1 MATSIPGTE
10 NEDDPLVAR
19 LTAETQAR
27 EAKLTGSLHQAIGT
41 NPEQYAGQRRVAE
54 QLGYPDA
61 VIEARPDL
69 AQQAQVQQI
78 TKTVASSP
86 ILKQKLADDAAF
98 AKLSHDDTANLSALE
113 KTVNFAKALG
123 NDAVAGL
130 SGFNEG
136 VYGAVQSAA
145 DVGSAVTGGILP
157 IDLFGG
163 LSDVVSKRRGV
174 EKGIKSAIQ
183 KARGDMGS
191 TEQAFHSGIESAT
204 QSLLTLPLA
213 IMSRNPNVM
222 SGTMAVQ
229 TGGQSYGEA
238 RDQGKSLGQALPFAV
253 SQGTIEYATEQI
265 PAIKLLDGLKT
276 KAPVLQI
283 AKDFLAKEI
292 PGEQV
297 ATVLQDLNEWAVLN
311 PEKPF
316 SAYLAERPE
325 AAYQTA
331 VATLVGGSV
340 QVGAAKAID
349 SVASHFAGQDQA
361 AQQAQ
366 QHRDALTQL
375 DKLSSESL
383 LRARD
388 PATFQQFIASAA
400 QDGPVQD
407 VYIDANV
414 LAQSGV
420 ADQLAQVSPSV
431 REQFNEAASTGGSVR
446 IPLDE
451 YTANIAGTQLSQGI
465 VDHIKLDPNGM
476 TFAESEHF
484 QQTYQEEFNKQV
496 DQTIA
501 AQAGDEN
508 FKEAANEVK
517 GLVKDQLN
525 TAGHTSPSVNDTYA
539 SMASAYYAVR
549 AAQLGVSP
557 KALYEQNPLTVSGA
571 RMASDSLDQ
580 ANAQIETPE
589 FKTWFADSKVVDAE
603 GKPQVVYHGTD
614 KPFTK
619 VNMKKGAQGV
629 FWVTSNKQAI
639 EDGAIGA
646 AGTGTIMSLYANIKN
661 PAGWK
666 EYDQLSLDEIEHR
679 GFDGVVLPNKDGT
692 FEAIIFDPKQVKSAT
707 KNNGNFDPND
717 AHLLRQQAVNPA
729 SVLFEVAPDPNNSE
743 LTRAWDAL
751 TVDQKFEVS
760 RNVAKII
767 VPEVLSDLKTSGTV
781 VEQIGGYLDAT
792 NPSLAVGIADAGKVL
807 KAAKILG
814 EVLSQDSMIA
824 YSDTPQK
831 GLKKTGVITVTLPAG
846 LDADGIHSVYSHLR
860 AIEVD
865 GEKLIGGHSTADGQM
880 VLYNFSK
887 VSDEEFKA
895 LVKDQLASYQ
905 GDVAF
910 GVHADFT
917 YLAFPQN
924 GKDYDYGNSDRPRNA
939 RQAAGQPSAESV
951 RRTDLRLR
959 ASELIR
965 DGIAGATSN
974 DTGRGSTGRAAGQ
987 ESFAQSLRPLQRNQP
1002 LTNLPSSSLGPLQ
1015 SVRDLAAR
1023 YVTEAGLP
1031 FYPQTDF
1038 VIASPERGAR
1048 IADAFDAMPH
1058 NPSDPAVQEAY
1069 AALIKETLAQYQAI
1083 KTLGLKIEFIK
1094 HGDPDPYSE
1103 GPKQVIADIHAGH
1116 LWVFPTTSGFGSS
1129 DLDVADNPLL
1139 APTDEVIGD
1148 HKLVANDVFR
1158 IVHDVF
1164 GHAKEGVGFG
1174 ATGEENAWQ
1183 AHVRMFSPLAARAMT
1198 TETRGQNSWVNFGP
1212 YGEQNRTDQQNTTYA
1227 DQKVGLLPEWVSTEG
1242 LNVGSF
1248 SQGEGINRGAYSP
1261 SENTITLL
1269 KNADLSTFLHEL
1281 GHAFLSMDSQ
1291 LAAQVLARGATTDG
1305 EKQILADMKTLLDWF
1320 GIEGELPEQL
1330 AAWNAMPVEEQRA
1343 SHEKMAEAFE
1353 AYLVEGKAPSLDLQ
1367 PIFQRFRAWLT
1378 NVYRNLSKYLS
1389 DAGETLTPEVRAVF
1403 DGMLATADQIKT
1415 AQQARGIAPL
1425 FQSAD
1430 EAGMTPEEFAKY
1442 QQDSVTSSQDAIS
1455 ALEARSLKDMTWTSR
1470 LKERTV
1476 ARLNKEALAIRKEVR
1491 KQVEAEIDQEPVYSA
1506 MRFLKRGETTGPN
1519 GEQIKA
1525 EAGHRLSIAGL
1536 EELYPAG
1543 ELSNHPDWKRLGYG
1557 GFGMLSA
1564 DGLHPD
1570 LVAQMFGFA
1579 SGDDL
1584 VRTILD
1590 AQPRNMVVDAVTD
1603 QRMLEQHG
1611 ELSSPDAISKAA
1623 DEVIHNDVRTRVIA
1637 TELAGLQKVLGSA
1650 LALSR
1655 MAKDYARQVVGK
1667 TKVKDL
1673 RPNKFASD
1681 AAKAGKLADAAMRK
1695 GNREEAVTQKRN
1707 QLVNHTTTKAAY
1719 EAAAEVKKIVA
1730 QFRKIATAK
1739 TDTLKTTHNLD
1750 LVNAARA
1757 VLAEYGVGA
1766 RAQNAREYIDLVK
1779 AYDPELYAALEPDIM
1794 MAQQNAKE
1802 IKELTIDELRALR
1815 DQVESLW
1822 YLARR
1827 EQQVEINGK
1836 MMAREEVVN
1845 QLSER
1850 LDALGMPLTVP
1861 GEGKAV
1867 TEADKRK
1874 RSIQGLRASLRR
1886 VEHWVGRMDSG
1897 NYRGVFRNFI
1907 FTPISEAA
1915 DRYRTD
1921 ATKHIAKFRDLL
1933 KSIESSLRPGRIAAP
1948 ELKYTFGHSKGDA
1961 GMAELLHAILHTGNE
1976 SNKRKLLLGRGWA
1989 TELEDKSLDTTKW
2002 DSFVKRM
2009 IDEGRLN
2016 KSHFDFAQGVW
2027 DLLEETKPLAQKTHR
2042 EVFGR
2047 YFAEVTADSF
2057 TNQFGTFRGGYVPAI
2072 TDTFEVQDAAINAA
2086 MEEANAGNAYMFPA
2100 TSRGFTK
2107 SRVEYNRP
2115 LALDLRLLP
2124 AHLDKVLLF
2133 AHMERHVR
2141 DVQRVLRKMQGKL
2154 NRYDPVAYTD
2164 LLLPWLN
2171 RAAKQIV
2178 MTPSAGTAGRAMDKF
2193 LSTMRSRAGMATM
2206 FANLTNALQQITGF
2220 SITLL
2225 KVQPTHL
2232 RQAMALY
2239 IKSPGD
2245 MAKAAAALSP
2255 FMAERLDGQTFHLK
2269 GEIED
2274 MLLNPDKYDQVKNWT
2289 QKHAYVLQSMFQN
2302 VVDTVSWTA
2311 AYNQSLAKGASE
2323 ADAVRDANAA
2333 VRETQGSLQPEDI
2346 SAFEAGSAWK
2356 RAFTQFAS
2364 YFNMQANVMGT
2375 EFATIA
2381 QEMGF
2386 RKGAGKAFYVFL
2398 FGFLVPCWVSEAIV
2412 RGMKGGGGDGDDE
2425 YLDEWLSFIFGA
2437 PLRNATAMVPIA
2449 GPIANRAAAGF
2460 TPQQYDDRMA
2470 TAPAISA
2477 LESAANAPASIYKAM
2492 FEDGRIKPAIKDS
2505 LTLVS
2510 MITGVPVNVLGKPLG
2525 YMADVSQGK
2534 VIPTSTADAA
2544 RGLVSGVASPDSKR

>member
-61 VIEARPDL
+61 VVEARPDL

-98 AKLSHDDTANLSALE
+98 AKLAHDDTGNLSKVEGA
-113 KTVNFAKALG
+113 VNFLGSSLKAGTLDLMGAGAKLLDAVQPFTLSEGDAAVLYKNDPKKLQDMQMNSPSMFLSRFAKAMTEGSNQTMEDISPSAKQQYGDLQYQTLDPNKAAYLHPVKVIG
-123 NDAVAGL
+123 DALRSLPTTAATALTIYLTRGAAAEADAQAIAAGL
-130 SGFNEG
+130 T
-136 VYGAVQSAA
+136 AA
-145 DVGSAVTGGILP
+145 EA
-157 IDLFGG
+157 
-163 LSDVVSKRRGV
+163 KAA
-174 EKGIKSAIQ
+174 AI
-183 KARGDMGS
+183 A
-191 TEQAFHSGIESAT
+191 AAT
-204 QSLLTLPLA
+204 
-213 IMSRNPNVM
+213 
-222 SGTMAVQ
+222 
-229 TGGQSYGEA
+229 
-238 RDQGKSLGQALPFAV
+238 
-253 SQGTIEYATEQI
+253 
-265 PAIKLLDGLKT
+265 KT
-276 KAPVLQI
+276 
-283 AKDFLAKEI
+283 
-292 PGEQV
+292 
-297 ATVLQDLNEWAVLN
+297 
-311 PEKPF
+311 
-316 SAYLAERPE
+316 
-325 AAYQTA
+325 
-331 VATLVGGSV
+331 ATLVGATSE
-340 QVGAAKAID
+340 GAI
-349 SVASHFAGQDQA
+349 GY
-361 AQQAQ
+361 AQQANQ
-366 QHRDALTQL
+366 TAQDAAAVTDETLAQSPKYQELLASGFTHETAKAKLVADTAEQSGIIAGIVDAAVNAVGGHFLGKIIGEGGGIVKSAAKGLVNEGSTEFVQSAGEQLGENASLKANVDPTQSLSKGVVESALQGLFVGGLTGGSLAGIHGVANRFEEKKREAEQALQHRDALTQL

-407 VYIDANV
+407 VYIDAKA
-414 LAQSGV
+414 LAESGT

-431 REQFNEAASTGGSVR
+431 REQFNEAVSTGGSVR

-451 YTANIAGTQLSQGI
+451 YTANIAGTQLNQNI

-501 AQAGDEN
+501 AQAGDDN
-508 FKEAANEVK
+508 FKASANEVK

-557 KALYEQNPLTVSGA
+557 KALYEQNPLTVSGERVA
-571 RMASDSLDQ
+571 GAGYNQ
-580 ANAQIETPE
+580 AE
-589 FKTWFADSKVVDAE
+589 S
-603 GKPQVVYHGTD
+603 
-614 KPFTK
+614 
-619 VNMKKGAQGV
+619 KGA
-629 FWVTSNKQAI
+629 
-639 EDGAIGA
+639 
-646 AGTGTIMSLYANIKN
+646 
-661 PAGWK
+661 
-666 EYDQLSLDEIEHR
+666 
-679 GFDGVVLPNKDGT
+679 
-692 FEAIIFDPKQVKSAT
+692 
-707 KNNGNFDPND
+707 
-717 AHLLRQQAVNPA
+717 
-729 SVLFEVAPDPNNSE
+729 VLFETAPDPKDKQLSAEWNK
-743 LTRAWDAL
+743 LAQ
-751 TVDQKFEVS
+751 DQKYNIS
-760 RNVAKII
+760 KNVAASI
-767 VPEVLSDLKTSGTV
+767 VPDILTQYKTSGTLH
-781 VEQIGGYLDAT
+781 EQVGGYLDDT
-792 NPSLAVGIADAGKVL
+792 NPSLAISNVDPSVVLDVARAVGEIF
-807 KAAKILG
+807 
-814 EVLSQDSMIA
+814 SQDSVIA
-824 YSDTPQK
+824 HSTTPQP
-831 GLKKTGVITVTLPAG
+831 GLEKTGVVTVTLPEG
-846 LDADGIHSVYSHLR
+846 LDASGIHEVYTKLR
-860 AIEVD
+860 EIEVD
-865 GEKLIGGHSTADGQM
+865 GQKLIGGHTTNGRDM
-880 VLYNFSK
+880 VLYNFSTL
-887 VSDEEFKA
+887 DNEAFKEA
-895 LVKDQLASYQ
+895 IKQRLAD
-905 GDVAF
+905 DVRTF
-910 GVHADFT
+910 ELTQDFT

-939 RQAAGQPSAESV
+939 RQAAGQPSPEWSGRA
-951 RRTDLRLR
+951 DLRLR

-987 ESFAQSLRPLQRNQP
+987 ESFAQSLRPLQRNQH
-1002 LTNLPSSSLGPLQ
+1002 LTNLPSTSLGPLQ

-1048 IADAFDAMPH
+1048 IADAFEAMPH
-1058 NPSDPAVQEAY
+1058 NPSDPTVQEAY
-1069 AALIKETLAQYQAI
+1069 AAMINETLAQYQAI
-1083 KTLGLKIEFIK
+1083 KSLGLKIEFIK
-1094 HGDPDPYSE
+1094 HGDLDPYSE

-1148 HKLVANDVFR
+1148 HRLVANDVFR

-1183 AHVRMFSPLAARAMT
+1183 SHVRMYSPLAARAMT

-1227 DQKVGLLPEWVSTEG
+1227 DQKVGLLPEWVSSEG

-1330 AAWNAMPVEEQRA
+1330 AAWNAMSVEEQRA

-1353 AYLVEGKAPSLDLQ
+1353 SYLFEGQAPSLELQ

-1415 AQQARGIAPL
+1415 AQQARGIAPI
-1425 FQSAD
+1425 FQSAE
-1430 EAGMTPEEFAKY
+1430 EAGMSPEEFAKY
-1442 QQDSVTSSQDAIS
+1442 QQDSATSSQDAIS

-1476 ARLNKEALAIRKEVR
+1476 ARLNKEALTIRKEVR

-1519 GEQIKA
+1519 GDQIKA

-1584 VRTILD
+1584 VRTMLD

-1611 ELSSPDAISKAA
+1611 EMSSADAISKAA

-1757 VLAEYGVGA
+1757 VLAEYGVGP

-1779 AYDPELYAALEPDIM
+1779 AYDPELYAALEPDNM

-1861 GEGKAV
+1861 GEGQAV

-1886 VEHWVGRMDSG
+1886 VEHWIGRMDSG

-2057 TNQFGTFRGGYVPAI
+2057 TNQFGTYRGGYVPAI

-2311 AYNQSLAKGASE
+2311 AYNQALAKGASE
-2323 ADAVRDANAA
+2323 EDAVRDANAA

-2375 EFATIA
+2375 EFATIS